1 MHKLRLR
8 LILLLDRSLL
18 DILLECVIRYRVQTK
33 DRLVG
38 VLDQN
43 ILAVIH
49 LQAHVDN
56 GADNTP
62 TVVEI
67 EGHLSGEITRL
78 VGEDAEDNVVVVVLG
93 VRARDK
99 SETC

>member
-1 MHKLRLR
+1 MHKLRIR

-18 DILLECVIRYRVQTK
+18 DILLESVVRYRVQAK
-33 DRLVG
+33 DRLIG
-38 VLDQN
+38 VFDQDV
-43 ILAVIH
+43 LAIIH

-67 EGHLSGEITRL
+67 EGHLSGEVTRL
-78 VGEDAEDNVVVVVLG
+78 VGEDAEDDVVIVVFR
-93 VRARDK
+93 VRARNK
-99 SETC
+99 SKTC